1 MARKPM
7 VTRTVTTTKAT
18 ILYVDTEAE
27 TTVTGVVE
35 VPRTYKDDKKLLEAV
50 KDVVDSSYIPVK
62 VISTETVET
71 LYGMTEQKFIENA
84 EKLPPRPVKSDDTET
99 DENAQD

>member
-1 MARKPM
+1 M

-18 ILYVDTEAE
+18 VLCVNTVAE
-27 TTVTGVVE
+27 ETVTQVVE
-35 VPRTYKDDKKLLEAV
+35 VPRTYTDDSKLLKAV
-50 KDVVDSSYIPVK
+50 KETLDATVIPVK

-71 LYGMTEQKFIENA
+71 LYGMTEQQFIEFA
-84 EKLPPRPVKSDDTET
+84 EKLPSRTKADA

>member
-18 ILYVDTEAE
+18 VLCVNTVAE
-27 TTVTGVVE
+27 ETVTQVVE
-35 VPRTYKDDKKLLEAV
+35 VPRTYTDSKLLKAIKETLDETV
-50 KDVVDSSYIPVK
+50 IPVK

-71 LYGMTEQKFIENA
+71 RYGMTEQKFIELA
-84 EKLPPRPVKSDDTET
+84 EKLPPRTKTET

>member
-7 VTRTVTTTKAT
+7 VTRTVTTTKAK
-18 ILYVDTEAE
+18 ILCVNTVAE
-27 TTVTGVVE
+27 ETVTQVVE
-35 VPRTYKDDKKLLEAV
+35 VPRTYTDDSKLLKAV
-50 KDVVDSSYIPVK
+50 KETLDATIIPVK

-71 LYGMTEQKFIENA
+71 LYGMTEQKFIELA
-84 EKLPPRPVKSDDTET
+84 EKLPPRTKADT

>member
-1 MARKPM
+1 M

-18 ILYVDTEAE
+18 VLCVNTVAE
-27 TTVTGVVE
+27 ETVTQVVE
-35 VPRTYKDDKKLLEAV
+35 VPRTYTDDSKLLKAV
-50 KDVVDSSYIPVK
+50 KETLDSTIIPVK

-71 LYGMTEQKFIENA
+71 LYGMTEQQFIEQA
-84 EKLPPRPVKSDDTET
+84 EKLPPRTKTEA